1 MTDSDLRQFAPATER
16 NRAFIL
22 PILQRLLPGPAR
34 VLEIGSGSGEHGVF
48 FCASMPWLQW
58 QPTDCAAAAL
68 QSIDAWRRH
77 AGLDNLAP
85 ALQLCV
91 AEQPWP
97 VTEADAVVAVNVL
110 HYSPWPSTAALF
122 DGAARI
128 LPAGGLIYCYGPYR
142 RHGAHTAPSN
152 AKFDH
157 WLKSVDPSFG
167 VRDLEA
173 VAETAAAAGFQL
185 SETIEMPANNF
196 SLVFRRQ
203 PTGG

>member
-1 MTDSDLRQFAPATER
+1 MMDSDLRQFAPSTER
-16 NRAFIL
+16 NRDFIL

-48 FCASMPWLQW
+48 FCTRMPWLRW
-58 QPTDCAAAAL
+58 QPTDCAISAL
-68 QSIDAWRRH
+68 QSIDAWRNQVE
-77 AGLDNLAP
+77 LDNLAP
-85 ALQLCV
+85 ALKLCL
-91 AEQPWP
+91 AELPWA
-97 VTEADAVVAVNVL
+97 VDEVDAVVAVNVL
-110 HYSPWPSTAALF
+110 HYSPWSSTAALF

-128 LPAGGLIYCYGPYR
+128 LPAGGLVYCYGPYR

-152 AKFDH
+152 ARFDD
-157 WLKSVDPSFG
+157 WLKSVDPNFG

-196 SLVFRRQ
+196 SLVFRHQ
-203 PTGG
+203 PASS